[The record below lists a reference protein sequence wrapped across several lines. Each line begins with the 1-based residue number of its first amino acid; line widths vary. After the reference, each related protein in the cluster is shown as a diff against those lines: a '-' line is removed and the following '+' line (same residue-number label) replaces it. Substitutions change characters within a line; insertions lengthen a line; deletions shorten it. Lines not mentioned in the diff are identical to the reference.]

1 MLPCQGSEPEGSAA
15 ISAEF
20 LKFHFIFE
28 LISQES
34 LFESYLWF
42 YLLNNIQ
49 NWSWRKGYKHEDKI
63 KKKYNQ

>member
-20 LKFHFIFE
+20 SKFYFLFE

-34 LFESYLWF
+34 LFEAFFGFTYKKIF
-42 YLLNNIQ
+42 KNNGAEG
-49 NWSWRKGYKHEDKI
+49 KGYKHED
-63 KKKYNQ
+63 NWL

>member
-49 NWSWRKGYKHEDKI
+49 NWS
-63 KKKYNQ
+63 